1 MVPGGRF
8 GGNCGERTTLKRY
21 QHNFERVETYDE
33 DRITIRALSSSRDE
47 GWIRLDYGTDVIHD
61 YTMGREARLIS
72 SWIAYTFNGE

>member
-21 QHNFERVETYDE
+21 QHNSERVETYDD
-33 DRITIRALSSSRDE
+33 DRITIRAFSSSRDE
-47 GWIRLDYGTDVIHD
+47 GWIRLDYGTDAIHD
-61 YTMGREARLIS
+61 CTMGREARLIG